1 MSDPAQSRSYRFLAL
16 IFLSGIG
23 FSCQALLIKHLYA
36 AYDFSS
42 SSQVVFFRGL
52 FQCLVSLLLV
62 RRELASPLTLPS
74 LFGAD
79 RSTAAIL
86 FLRASLGYV
95 GIAGVFYAL
104 RFIPMGDST
113 TLLMMSTVW
122 SALLARLF
130 LGEPLSAHALV
141 AIPAAFAGLLLIVQP
156 DFVFGDAAAL
166 DPRGVLAALLG
177 SFGAAGAY
185 VCVRMLGTTNKM
197 YWAAV
202 TFNQGL
208 GQAVYVRERQ
218 RQRAAMCSVAR
229 VAAAGGGGIAR
240 AFSIST
246 STYSS
251 PTLASLRSYSVPMLF
266 AFGQSFVMSFEIV
279 GFCLA
284 IASVGCLSQ
293 ACMTIG
299 MQREKS
305 ALASVMRMSDILAS
319 FVFQITLTDE
329 KANAITLGGAALIVV
344 GVLIVLRGKQVE
356 GRAADKGDELPLVE
370 IKKLNEEEA
379 PI

>member
-52 FQCLVSLLLV
+52 LQCLVSLLLV
-62 RRELASPLTLPS
+62 RRELAKPLTLPS

-156 DFVFGDAAAL
+156 SFVFGGAAAL
-166 DPRGVLAALLG
+166 DPRGVFAALLG

-208 GQAVYVRERQ
+208 GQAV
-218 RQRAAMCSVAR
+218 
-229 VAAAGGGGIAR
+229 
-240 AFSIST
+240 
-246 STYSS
+246 
-251 PTLASLRSYSVPMLF
+251 YSVPMLF

-379 PI
+379 PR